1 MCLECIAFGTL
12 SLSLICDFS
21 KELRSLI
28 KPFLRW
34 PDVLLSIATISSPA
48 GAKRARFALGPV
60 FGRWDSLCKATGR
73 KRFTISA
80 TTSTVFLAFFIV
92 LPALTLATWKREVR
106 FFASVYAHSWR
117 AKNFMALEVRGY
129 SYTDYIS
136 ELHFPAAYT
145 LAVYVPLFLPTI
157 SLLITG
163 FIWDAKCYF
172 LRLRLSRV
180 CVISSVREVQP

>member
-1 MCLECIAFGTL
+1 
-12 SLSLICDFS
+12 
-21 KELRSLI
+21 
-28 KPFLRW
+28 
-34 PDVLLSIATISSPA
+34 
-48 GAKRARFALGPV
+48 
-60 FGRWDSLCKATGR
+60 
-73 KRFTISA
+73 
-80 TTSTVFLAFFIV
+80 
-92 LPALTLATWKREVR
+92 
-106 FFASVYAHSWR
+106 
-117 AKNFMALEVRGY
+117 MALEVRGY